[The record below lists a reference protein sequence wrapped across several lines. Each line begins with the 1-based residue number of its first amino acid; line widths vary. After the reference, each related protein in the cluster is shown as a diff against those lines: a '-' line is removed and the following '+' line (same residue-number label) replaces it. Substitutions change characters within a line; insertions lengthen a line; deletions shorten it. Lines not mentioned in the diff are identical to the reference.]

1 MPSGFHF
8 RQAPFRAGPAPVRAP
23 VLGTVRAWHVLGGP
37 RSESVPIWL
46 KLSEADAAQME
57 QVLARPEFA
66 GWTKAEW
73 CLEIIQTA
81 LRYYTKRP
89 VAEPSRE
96 RAPERPAASEPKAQ
110 PPAPK
115 PELAAREPGA
125 AAREPGAAARRSAE
139 PPRGSPEPPRRSAD
153 PRRRTAYGQHRS
165 ANGQHRSADGQHRSR
180 CEPTR
185 SRNPK
190 RQRRSRNPS
199 HRRRR
204 LRPRSRPPSL
214 SAPHPADAR
223 DYQTGTC
230 AVCGAILWD

>member
-1 MPSGFHF
+1 M
-8 RQAPFRAGPAPVRAP
+8 RAP
-23 VLGTVRAWHVLGGP
+23 VLGTFEGMARPG
-37 RSESVPIWL
+37 RTESESVPIWL

-96 RAPERPAASEPKAQ
+96 RAPERPAASEPEAQ
-110 PPAPK
+110 PPAPEPQLAAPE
-115 PELAAREPGA
+115 PELAAPDPE
-125 AAREPGAAARRSAE
+125 SA
-139 PPRGSPEPPRRSAD
+139 PPERGSPRPNRVRA
-153 PRRRTAYGQHRS
+153 A
-165 ANGQHRSADGQHRSR
+165 
-180 CEPTR
+180 
-185 SRNPK
+185 PK
-190 RQRRSRNPS
+190 RQRAAPKRERAAPKP
-199 HRRRR
+199 
-204 LRPRSRPPSL
+204 LRADPEPEPEEAAPEPEPVAPQATAETAESPPQPEC
-214 SAPHPADAR
+214 PHPADAR

>member
-23 VLGTVRAWHVLGGP
+23 VLGTFEGMARPGRTEP
-37 RSESVPIWL
+37 ESVPIWL

-89 VAEPSRE
+89 VAEPGRA
-96 RAPERPAASEPKAQ
+96 RAPDAARGHAEPEAQ
-110 PPAPK
+110 PPAPE
-115 PELAAREPGA
+115 PELAAPEPEPA
-125 AAREPGAAARRSAE
+125 APEPESAAREPESA
-139 PPRGSPEPPRRSAD
+139 PPERGSPPPNRVRAA
-153 PRRRTAYGQHRS
+153 PKRERAAPKRERTAPKPLRT
-165 ANGQHRSADGQHRSR
+165 DP
-180 CEPTR
+180 EPEPEEAAPEPEPVAPQATAETAE
-185 SRNPK
+185 S
-190 RQRRSRNPS
+190 
-199 HRRRR
+199 
-204 LRPRSRPPSL
+204 PPQPEC
-214 SAPHPADAR
+214 PHPADAR